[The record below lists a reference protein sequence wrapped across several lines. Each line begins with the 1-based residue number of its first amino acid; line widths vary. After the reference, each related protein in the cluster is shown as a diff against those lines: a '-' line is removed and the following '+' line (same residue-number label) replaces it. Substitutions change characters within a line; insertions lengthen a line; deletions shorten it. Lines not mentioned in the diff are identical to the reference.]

1 MPGAR
6 PLQPEQLLSPV
17 PSDIAI
23 SDAITPLPIS
33 DIARDAGIV
42 RLSCS
47 IMRFKVVGMLVSAV
61 MARIVD

>member
-33 DIARDAGIV
+33 EIAHAAGIV
-42 RLSCS
+42 RPALCVLGSLYGS
-47 IMRFKVVGMLVSAV
+47 
-61 MARIVD
+61 